1 MKTYDGNDLNF
12 LYLEALSDS
21 LKISSPNS
29 SRSGIV
35 YDLGPAV
42 FQLPSDKLNLITLNR
57 RALNPFFAIA
67 EAAWVI
73 GGFNDLAYLDYYIK
87 TYGDFSDDGK
97 TLNGAYGY
105 RLRQQYGFD
114 QIDFAI
120 EELKTNPQS
129 RRCVLSMYSP
139 SDLINTKSKDIP
151 CNTSVMLKIRN
162 GELDLT
168 VINRS
173 NDIYWGV
180 PYNFFVFQVLHY
192 YMASRI
198 DIKVGTQRHFT
209 DSLHLYEK
217 DLSNIKSIINN
228 NNAGVTLTQSMNIEL
243 IDGILNNIAA
253 INQRNFT
260 DITNTHVNRL
270 LSNYSKYKSEGDLFA
285 LNETTNNTTLDFLV
299 SDWSRKYIGNSIC

>member
-1 MKTYDGNDLNF
+1 MKIYDGNDLNY
-12 LYLEALSDS
+12 LYLDALSDS

-35 YDLGPAV
+35 YDIGPAV
-42 FQLPSDKLNLITLNR
+42 FQLPSDKLNLITLNT

-120 EELKTNPQS
+120 EELKTNPNS
-129 RRCVLSMYSP
+129 RRCVLSMFSP

-151 CNTSVMLKIRN
+151 CNISVMLKIRN

-192 YMASRI
+192 YIASRVN
-198 DIKVGTQRHFT
+198 IKVGTQRHFT

-217 DLSNIKSIINN
+217 DISSIKSIIKNN
-228 NNAGVTLTQSMNIEL
+228 DSGVALTQSMNVEL

-253 INQRNFT
+253 INQRNF
-260 DITNTHVNRL
+260 
-270 LSNYSKYKSEGDLFA
+270 
-285 LNETTNNTTLDFLV
+285 
-299 SDWSRKYIGNSIC
+299 